1 MPERPPLTGG
11 GIIRRMVRRNTGR
24 LSGSFALL
32 CVWQL
37 CEALVPILIGVII
50 DRAIA
55 PSDTTAFLV
64 GAAALCLL
72 MGTLSYSYRFG
83 ARIAYAVTQREEH
96 ALRMEIT
103 AHVLHPRGARTGML
117 AGETLSVATGD
128 AQAATQ
134 VLRWIGFTVS
144 STVVLIASAAY
155 LLSIDVVLGLV
166 VLVGVPTAV
175 GLSQLVSPFVARR
188 FSTEQQAVA
197 EASGMATDLLQG
209 IRPLK
214 GIGAEEAA
222 GQRYRRSSRVAE
234 RAAVGTTRGWSAM
247 GAITKALSGVL
258 LAAVALV
265 AGLRALD
272 GELTLGQFIA
282 VVGLTQFLA
291 EPVELVAHI
300 GAQLATSYASA
311 KRVAAFLATP
321 RLVPPGGEQ
330 PHADAPYG
338 LRLDRV
344 AGGRLRHVDLHAEPG
359 ELVGVLVDDPA
370 TSDALVDLLT
380 AESEPESGTV
390 LLGGTPLTDLD
401 VDARREILLT
411 ARHHVD
417 LFDGTVASNVDPRGT
432 LGDDTVR
439 ALLDT
444 AAADDLVATHASG
457 LARPVR
463 VDGALSG
470 GQRQRLALARA
481 LAADAPVLVLQDPT
495 SAVDAVTEQEI
506 AARLVAR
513 RHAEGSTRVTVVIT
527 SSPALLAG
535 ADRVVVVAE
544 GRTVASGQ
552 HADLLDR
559 TDYREL
565 VLR

>member
-1 MPERPPLTGG
+1 MAEGRPLTGG
-11 GIIRRMVRRNTGR
+11 GIVRRMVRRNTGR
-24 LSGSFALL
+24 LSASFALL

-37 CEALVPILIGVII
+37 SEALVPILIGVII

-55 PSDTTAFLV
+55 PSDTTAFVV
-64 GAAALCLL
+64 GAAGLCLL

-83 ARIAYAVTQREEH
+83 ARIAFNVVQREEH
-96 ALRMEIT
+96 ALRMEVA

-117 AGETLSVATGD
+117 PGETLSIATGD
-128 AQAATQ
+128 AQAATL
-134 VLRWIGFTVS
+134 VVRWIGFTVS
-144 STVVLIASAAY
+144 STVVLIAAAAY
-155 LLSIDVVLGLV
+155 LLSIDVVLGVV

-175 GLSQLVSPFVARR
+175 GLSQLISPFLARR

-197 EASGMATDLLQG
+197 EASGMATDLVQG

-214 GIGAEEAA
+214 GIGAERAA
-222 GQRYRRSSRVAE
+222 SERYRRSSRGAE
-234 RAAVGTTRGWSAM
+234 RAAVGTVRGWGAM

-282 VVGLTQFLA
+282 IVGLTQFLA

-300 GAQLATSYASA
+300 GAQFATSYASA

-321 RLVPPGGEQ
+321 RLVPPGTGSPSAEM
-330 PHADAPYG
+330 PYVLELTEVG
-338 LRLDRV
+338 
-344 AGGRLRHVDLHAEPG
+344 GGRLRHVDLRAEPG
-359 ELVGVLVDDPA
+359 ELVGVVVDDPA
-370 TSDALVDLLT
+370 ASDALVDLLA
-380 AESEPESGTV
+380 AEAEPESGAV
-390 LLGGTPLTDLD
+390 LLGGTPLTALD
-401 VDARREILLT
+401 VDARREVLLT
-411 ARHHVD
+411 ARHQVD
-417 LFDGTVASNVDPRGT
+417 LFDGTVASNVDPHEA
-432 LGDDTVR
+432 LDDAAVRSLLETV
-439 ALLDT
+439 
-444 AAADDLVATHASG
+444 AADDLVATHPAG

-481 LAADAPVLVLQDPT
+481 LAADAPILVLQDPT

-506 AARLVAR
+506 AARLFAR
-513 RHAEGSTRVTVVIT
+513 RHHDGSPRATVVFT

-535 ADRVVVVAE
+535 ADRVVVVID
-544 GRTVASGQ
+544 GRTVASGR

-559 TDYREL
+559 PDYREL

>member
-1 MPERPPLTGG
+1 
-11 GIIRRMVRRNTGR
+11 MVRRNTGR

-144 STVVLIASAAY
+144 STVVLIASATY
-155 LLSIDVVLGLV
+155 LLSIDLVLGLV

-175 GLSQLVSPFVARR
+175 GLSPLGIPFVARR

-197 EASGMATDLLQG
+197 EASGMATDLVQG

-321 RLVPPGGEQ
+321 RLVPPGRQ
-330 PHADAPYG
+330 APRAADAPYG
-338 LRLDRV
+338 LRLAGV
-344 AGGRLRHVDLHAEPG
+344 GGGRLRHVALHAEPG

-380 AESEPESGTV
+380 AEAEPESGTV

-432 LGDDTVR
+432 LDDEAVR

-444 AAADDLVATHASG
+444 AAADDLVATHPSG

-513 RHAEGSTRVTVVIT
+513 RHQDSSTRVTVVIT

-535 ADRVVVVAE
+535 ADRVVVVAD
-544 GRTVASGQ
+544 GRTVASGA
-552 HADLLDR
+552 HADLLER
-559 TDYREL
+559 SDYREL